1 MYLSFHYTLI
11 LIHSSEMTSNVM
23 RPGLTGFD
31 KEAIKSYTYH
41 GFLLY
46 ILYMYLKYFEAD
58 TPIYQADLVLG
69 FFCSIFAWFLFSY
82 MLGLYQIRRGLTKMD
97 LEPTTR
103 AWHGG
108 PWLTPIQRAVRETG
122 SMGMGFATAWRD
134 VETTYILMW
143 LGGLCL
149 AGVGFWFVEVSKESE
164 LIKLR
169 ARLEEQAK
177 KEGVNLDISKESE
190 KQMAGNAKEG
200 KEKKTRKD

>member
-1 MYLSFHYTLI
+1 MHLSFQLQYDTN
-11 LIHSSEMTSNVM
+11 SYCEMISNLM

-58 TPIYQADLVLG
+58 TPIYQAELVLG

-82 MLGLYQIRRGLTKMD
+82 TLGLYQIRRGMTKMD

-108 PWLTPIQRAVRETG
+108 PWLTPIQRAIRETG

-134 VETTYILMW
+134 VETPYILMW
-143 LGGLCL
+143 LGALCV
-149 AGVGFWFVEVSKESE
+149 AAVGFWFVEVSKESE
-164 LIKLR
+164 LIKFR

-177 KEGVNLDISKESE
+177 KDGVNLDISKESE
-190 KQMAGNAKEG
+190 KQKAGDAKEG
-200 KEKKTRKD
+200 KKKKTRKD